1 MQPSQERRRLGK
13 VRKRYP
19 IVRLYAKM
27 MSWSS
32 VAMLVGGIV
41 LGTLMIVFG
50 EQPQWWRG
58 TSNGFLVIAA
68 GAVYF
73 IVARGVAEILYLLLD
88 VARNSFASGAAPA
101 RVDLPAGGV

>member
-13 VRKRYP
+13 DRKRYP

-32 VAMLVGGIV
+32 VAVLVVGIV
-41 LGTLMIVFG
+41 LGVLMIVFD
-50 EQPQWWRG
+50 EQPLWIG
-58 TSNGFLVIAA
+58 SGKGFLVIAA
-68 GAVYF
+68 GTLYF

-88 VARNSFASGAAPA
+88 VARNSFASGSAPA
-101 RVDLPAGGV
+101 DTPSNSD

>member
-13 VRKRYP
+13 DRKSYP

-32 VAMLVGGIV
+32 VAVLVVGIV
-41 LGTLMIVFG
+41 LGVLIIVFA
-50 EQPQWWRG
+50 EQPLSG
-58 TSNGFLVIAA
+58 GLSNGFPVIAA
-68 GAVYF
+68 GALYF

-88 VARNSFASGAAPA
+88 VALNSFASEPTPT
-101 RVDLPAGGV
+101 DTPSNSD